1 MEVQAPS
8 RDHTSENFPVASWL
22 LPKESRPHVIAF
34 YRFARAADDIAD
46 GTEGTVTEKCD
57 RLDRMLGVLDGAEP
71 ANGQEQAA
79 ARLVES
85 LAQTGVTD
93 QYARHVLQAFR
104 RDAENPRCRTWS
116 DLMLYCRFSAAPVGR
131 FLIDT
136 TGEDAAAYPASDA
149 LCAALQVLNHLQ
161 DCGDDRRNIDRVYIP
176 TDWLA
181 SEGASVN
188 DLDGDR
194 ASPALRQVLDRCLD
208 GVDVLLTQAAPLSGL
223 LGHSRLRY
231 DAAVIYE
238 IAGRLTTRLR
248 REDPLAGRVSLGK
261 AERAVC
267 LARGLVRGLRHR

>member
-22 LPKESRPHVIAF
+22 LPKESRPHVMAF

-46 GTEGTVTEKCD
+46 GTAGTAAEKCA
-57 RLDRMLGVLDGAEP
+57 RLDRMLAVLDGAE
-71 ANGQEQAA
+71 AADGAEQAA
-79 ARLVES
+79 ARLMES

-93 QYARHVLQAFR
+93 QHARHILQAFR

-116 DLMLYCRFSAAPVGR
+116 DLMLYCRYSAAPVGR

-161 DCGDDRRNIDRVYIP
+161 DCGDDRRRIDRVYIP

-181 SEGASVN
+181 SEGASVE

-194 ASPALRQVLDRCLD
+194 ASPGLRKALDRCLD

-223 LGHSRLRY
+223 LHRGRLRY

-238 IAGRLTTRLR
+238 IARRLASRLR
-248 REDPLAGRVSLGK
+248 RGDPLARRIALSK
-261 AERAVC
+261 PERALC
-267 LARGLVRGLRHR
+267 LARGLTRGLLHR

>member
-22 LPKESRPHVIAF
+22 LPKESRPHVMAF

-46 GTEGTVTEKCD
+46 GTGGTDVEKCT
-57 RLDRMLGVLDGAEP
+57 RLDRMLAVLDGAEP
-71 ANGQEQAA
+71 ADGPEQAA
-79 ARLVES
+79 AQLVES

-116 DLMLYCRFSAAPVGR
+116 DLMLYCRYSAAPVGR

-161 DCGDDRRNIDRVYIP
+161 DCGDDRRRIDRVYIP

-181 SEGASVN
+181 AEGASVE
-188 DLDGDR
+188 DLESDR
-194 ASPALRQVLDRCLD
+194 ASPALRKVLDRCLD
-208 GVDVLLTQAAPLSGL
+208 GVDVLLAQATPLSGL

-231 DAAVIYE
+231 DAAVIHA
-238 IAGRLTTRLR
+238 IACRLRNRLR
-248 REDPLAGRVSLGK
+248 RGDPLAHRIALTKS
-261 AERAVC
+261 ERAVC
-267 LARGLVRGLRHR
+267 LARGLLRGLRQR

>member
-22 LPKESRPHVIAF
+22 LPKESRPHVLAF

-46 GTEGTVTEKCD
+46 GTDGTVAEKCAG
-57 RLDRMLGVLDGAEP
+57 LDGMLGVLDGAEP
-71 ANGQEQAA
+71 TNGPEQMA

-116 DLMLYCRFSAAPVGR
+116 DLMLYCRYSAAPVGR

-161 DCGDDRRNIDRVYIP
+161 DCGDDRRRIDRVYIP

-181 SEGASVN
+181 SEGASVD
-188 DLDGDR
+188 DLDSGR
-194 ASPALRQVLDRCLD
+194 ASPDLRKVLDRCLD
-208 GVDVLLTQAAPLSGL
+208 GVDVLLSQAAPLSGL
-223 LGHSRLRY
+223 LGRSRLRY
-231 DAAVIYE
+231 DAAVIHE
-238 IAGRLTTRLR
+238 IARRLATRLR
-248 REDPLAGRVSLGK
+248 RGDPLARRIALSK
-261 AERAVC
+261 SERAIC
-267 LARGLVRGLRHR
+267 LTRGLMRGWLHR